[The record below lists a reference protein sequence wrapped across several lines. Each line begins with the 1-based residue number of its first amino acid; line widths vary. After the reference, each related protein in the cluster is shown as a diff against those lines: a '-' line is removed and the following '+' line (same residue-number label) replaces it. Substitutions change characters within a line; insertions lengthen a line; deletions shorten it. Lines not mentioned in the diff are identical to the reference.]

1 VAVPL
6 DGDEDL
12 LWVGDAAEHHDRA
25 ALAAQQRP
33 SGYQQQRPGCPFTVE
48 QIWAAH
54 VHVLKSLGADPSLF
68 GRLADDFTL
77 MAREFHQ
84 PFTRRVPAPD
94 ILLHANG
101 GPRVLEEAD
110 GT

>member
-1 VAVPL
+1 L

-12 LWVGDAAEHHDRA
+12 LWVGYAAEHHDRA
-25 ALAAQQRP
+25 ALVAQQRP
-33 SGYQQQRPGCPFTVE
+33 SGHQQQRPGCPFTVE

-68 GRLADDFTL
+68 GRLADDFTV
-77 MAREFHQ
+77 MAGEFHQ
-84 PFTRRVPAPD
+84 PFTRAPD
-94 ILLHANG
+94 PRHLPARDG
-101 GPRVLEEAD
+101 WPRVLEEAD

>member
-1 VAVPL
+1 
-6 DGDEDL
+6 
-12 LWVGDAAEHHDRA
+12 
-25 ALAAQQRP
+25 
-33 SGYQQQRPGCPFTVE
+33 
-48 QIWAAH
+48 
-54 VHVLKSLGADPSLF
+54 
-68 GRLADDFTL
+68 